1 MATYIPGQQ
10 DYISQIQP
18 TAPNLQFETQILGL
32 KQSKYDAN
40 HKKVSDLYSSLLNS
54 DLSRTNNDLA
64 RNQFF
69 KLINNDIKR
78 MGSLDFSLDANVTAA
93 ADVFQSIYTNQNI
106 VKDMVWTKNYNNE
119 ITRMNGF
126 KNCIKEE
133 DCGGSYWETG
143 ARYMQYKK
151 EEFINATDGE
161 ALNAQNVEFIPD
173 KNVMKEAIKLA
184 KAADLNVTMDRL
196 NGNYIVRTKNGDLLK
211 DPLTILFAE
220 TIGKDPKFAAKFL
233 AESYVERN
241 NWVANKVNLGE
252 FSTKEEAELGYLKNI
267 DATNDKTLKSQAS
280 SLSVDL
286 YTLDTKIKYYEEQY
300 KKGELQEGTTAFQNY
315 QSLLRLQQNA
325 QAASE
330 YTQSLRQALAQQNPN
345 TALGA
350 LLESSDQR
358 NAYIKFNESIKDAV
372 SSLAYKNYEV
382 TYTPD
387 KFAEM
392 KTKFGY
398 DTLLEDQEHKHN
410 LYRDQKNNE
419 SREKI
424 AAAKLAVAKKA
435 ATASNFAAASAANQA
450 EAAVEDYQANRQT
463 SVWNDYETDFGAAS
477 ATDRK
482 NAKTAYE
489 SGRRGTPEYEMY
501 QKYLDL
507 DAGYDAKLAK
517 LKTDA
522 NKKKYAAGNKPKYF
536 TTFSKGELQVL
547 SQETDD
553 ALRYDEMDALMDMT
567 FRALGKDA
575 SGKQITP
582 SPAQSKKIEDM
593 YNALPPEEQIYPKIK
608 EILQ

>member
-435 ATASNFAAASAANQA
+435 ATASNFAAQSAANQA

-522 NKKKYAAGNKPKYF
+522 NKKNYAAGIKTKYF
-536 TTFSKGELQVL
+536 TAYSKGELQVL

-553 ALRYDEMDALMDMT
+553 ALRYDEMDALRDMT

-582 SPAQSKKIEDM
+582 TVEQSKKIEDM

>member
-1 MATYIPGQQ
+1 MATYIQGQQ
-10 DYISQIQP
+10 DYITQVQP
-18 TAPNLQFETQILGL
+18 TAPNLQFDAQILGL

-40 HKKVSDLYSSLLNS
+40 HKKVSDLYGSLLNS
-54 DLSRTNNDLA
+54 DMTRTENNLA
-64 RNQFF
+64 RNEFF
-69 KLINNDIKR
+69 KIINSDIKK
-78 MGSLDFSLDANVTAA
+78 MGSFDFSLDANVTAA
-93 ADVFQSIYTNQNI
+93 ASIFESIYTNQNI

-133 DCGGSYWETG
+133 DCGGTYWETG

-151 EEFINATDGE
+151 EEFENASTGE
-161 ALNAQNVEFIPD
+161 ALSTQNVEFIPD

-184 KAADLNVTMDRL
+184 KAADLNVTMDKL

-280 SLSVDL
+280 SLSIDL

-315 QSLLRLQQNA
+315 ESLLRLQQNA

-358 NAYIKFNESIKDAV
+358 NAYIKFNASIKDAV

-392 KTKFGY
+392 KTKFGF
-398 DTLLEDQEHKHN
+398 DTLLEDQKHKHD
-410 LYRDQKNNE
+410 LYRDKKNNE

-424 AAAKLAVAKKA
+424 ATAKLAAGKKA
-435 ATASNFAAASAANQA
+435 ATGSNFAAQNASNQA
-450 EAAVEDYQANRQT
+450 ESAVEAYQANRQT
-463 SVWNDYETDFGAAS
+463 SVWGDYETDFGVAS
-477 ATDRK
+477 ATDRQNAK
-482 NAKTAYE
+482 NAYE
-489 SGRRGTPEYEMY
+489 NGRTGTPEYEMY
-501 QKYLDL
+501 KKYLDL

-536 TTFSKGELQVL
+536 TTFSKGELQTL

-567 FRALGKDA
+567 HRVLGKN
-575 SGKQITP
+575 SNGIQIAPTQEQ
-582 SPAQSKKIEDM
+582 AKKIEDM

>member
-18 TAPNLQFETQILGL
+18 TAPNLQFEAQILSL
-32 KQSKYDAN
+32 KQNKYDAN
-40 HKKVSDLYSSLLNS
+40 HKKVSDLYGSLLNS
-54 DLSRTNNDLA
+54 DLSRTSNDLA

-69 KLINNDIKR
+69 KLINNDIKK

-151 EEFINATDGE
+151 EEFTNATDGE

-173 KNVMKEAIKLA
+173 RNVMKEAIKLA

-233 AESYVERN
+233 AEAYVERN

-286 YTLDTKIKYYEEQY
+286 YTLNTKIKYYEDQY

-315 QSLLRLQQNA
+315 ESLLRLQQNA

-358 NAYIKFNESIKDAV
+358 NAYIKFNASIKDAV

-398 DTLLEDQEHKHN
+398 DTALEDQEHKHA
-410 LYRDQKNNE
+410 LYRDKKNNE

-424 AAAKLAVAKKA
+424 AAAKLAADKTA
-435 ATASNFAAASAANQA
+435 ATGSNFAAQSAANQA
-450 EAAVEDYQANRQT
+450 EAAVQAYSANRQN
-463 SVWNDYETDFGAAS
+463 SVWSDYETNFGAAS
-477 ATDRK
+477 ATDRQNAK
-482 NAKTAYE
+482 NAHDQ
-489 SGRRGTPEYEMY
+489 GRTGTPEYEMY
-501 QKYLDL
+501 EKYLEL
-507 DAGYDAKLAK
+507 NNGYEAKLKK

-522 NKKKYAAGNKPKYF
+522 NLKKYKAGNKPKYF
-536 TTFSKGELQVL
+536 TTFSKGELQTL

-553 ALRYDEMDALMDMT
+553 ALRYGELDALADMAH
-567 FRALGKDA
+567 RVLGKDA
-575 SGKQITP
+575 AGVQI
-582 SPAQSKKIEDM
+582 SPTAEQNKKIVDM
-593 YNALPPEEQIYPKIK
+593 YNSLPPEEQIYPKIQQ
-608 EILQ
+608 ILQ

>member
-315 QSLLRLQQNA
+315 ESLLRLQQNA

-410 LYRDQKNNE
+410 LYRDKKNNE

-489 SGRRGTPEYEMY
+489 NGRRGTPEYEMY

-553 ALRYDEMDALMDMT
+553 ALRYDEMDALRDMT

-582 SPAQSKKIEDM
+582 TVEQSKKIEDM